1 MMKLS
6 SKGFTLLELMIV
18 TGILLIVI
26 SGLLVTFVYC
36 LLLNESNNNLTIAA
50 GDAQYVLEELS
61 EMKGTQ
67 YSQIDEY
74 IASFNPSRFTN
85 LNNETV
91 AFPNPVYGAY
101 TTEVTVNVSW
111 AERGRTRDFAISTRL
126 AP

>member
-6 SKGFTLLELMIV
+6 RKGFTLLELMIV

>member
-1 MMKLS
+1 MS

>member
-1 MMKLS
+1 LS

>member
-1 MMKLS
+1 M
-6 SKGFTLLELMIV
+6 
-18 TGILLIVI
+18 
-26 SGLLVTFVYC
+26 TFVYC

-74 IASFNPSRFTN
+74 IASFNQSRFTN